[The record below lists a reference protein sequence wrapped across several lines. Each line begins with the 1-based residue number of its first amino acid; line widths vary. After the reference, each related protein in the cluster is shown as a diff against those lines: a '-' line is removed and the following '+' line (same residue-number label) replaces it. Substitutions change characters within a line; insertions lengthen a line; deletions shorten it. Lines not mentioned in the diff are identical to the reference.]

1 MGRSGEIWGDIQP
14 SPRLQAEREF
24 TLECPSM
31 DGAISARLA
40 PPRAPPLRRRTS
52 PSASASAKQRR
63 TKLLEEQRRL
73 GVSAAAARRIAR
85 RIARRDEQAASG
97 RVREGELPPP
107 HRAKHAP
114 PPPRLART
122 HACEVNTPTSGREY
136 GLVPRPQEHR
146 VNTRGYDTSDYSGM
160 RSKQLQT
167 SPLER

>member
-1 MGRSGEIWGDIQP
+1 MGRYGEGQR

-24 TLECPSM
+24 NLECPSM

-63 TKLLEEQRRL
+63 PKLLEEQRRL
-73 GVSAAAARRIAR
+73 GVSAAAARRTAR
-85 RIARRDEQAASG
+85 RTARRDEQAASG

-122 HACEVNTPTSGREY
+122 HACVANTPTSGREH
-136 GLVPRPQEHR
+136 GLVQRTQEQR
-146 VNTRGYDTSDYSGM
+146 VKTRGYETSEYSGM
-160 RSKQLQT
+160 RSRQLKT